1 MSSPLQFNP
10 GTENYRDWQCPP
22 AAAPD
27 HKIVGWCNESREEG
41 MAWLKNQRGTT
52 DFRKALDVIAGT
64 DTSPRS
70 QSSDYR
76 SKISPNR
83 LKRNIREVV
92 GTLSKLRP
100 MWGYHSDNKAYKP
113 SAQMMNLTTRA
124 IYLEQFFDLRIK
136 DALRYAAATARGWIR
151 PVYRRNMYGT
161 GRGNIELLAY
171 GAPCILPVQ
180 LPSDG
185 NFQNAYAVTILDEM
199 PIAMAHGM
207 FPQHQAQLKP
217 STSRYWYMNDGVR
230 QAAQGNLW
238 QRMAGRFF
246 RAPGSEACAELLI
259 PIGYT
264 YVIDL
269 TINTTDKPIIMGEPG
284 SSWSYTVP
292 ALKQDIP
299 IGHDIRTGQAIFR
312 KADENDAR
320 LYPYR
325 RLIISDEKTKL
336 YDGPSFDWHGM
347 LPLASFCFDAWP
359 WEPLGFSLVHDAYE
373 LNEAIKTIYR
383 GNMDKCV
390 SQLDM
395 SLAYDTNAISEKE
408 ARTLDPMMP
417 RGRYGYDGNA
427 TEPGK
432 PPFTPIV
439 PEAIIKIDPTSLAFM
454 EKIENAMDQ
463 QIALTDVVTL
473 GKMRA
478 VGSMD
483 EIEKIMEANGPIVED
498 MSRSMEPPMRDIGN
512 MVKYLVLQYM
522 NTPRVMQYVGLDG
535 ISPEVFDY
543 DPTKLIPSHI
553 PGESP
558 DQPSATSAITRARN
572 FADNLRFLI
581 MPNTLHEMAQM
592 TFKLGLVQ
600 LKKAGAKI
608 DSETLVEPWGIA
620 NYGTF
625 EGNTVLEKFHTEQ
638 EQDLEFAARMQA
650 IGAAAGLG
658 QPPGA
663 AAPGKKPEGRPST
676 DAKPPELKSKEGGA
690 RSTISTS
697 G

>member
-1 MSSPLQFNP
+1 VSSPLQFNP
-10 GTENYRDWQCPP
+10 NIEYYDWSIPP

-27 HKIVGWCNESREEG
+27 HKIIGWANGATEEG
-41 MAWLKNQRGTT
+41 IAWIKNQRGQT
-52 DFRKALDVIAGT
+52 DFRKALDVISGT

-70 QSSDYR
+70 QASDYR
-76 SKISPNR
+76 SKLSPNR

-100 MWGYHSDNKAYKP
+100 MWGYHSDNKAYKS
-113 SAQMMNLTTRA
+113 SAAMMNLTTRA

-171 GAPCILPVQ
+171 GAPCVLPVQ

-230 QAAQGNLW
+230 HAAQGNLL
-238 QRMAGRFF
+238 QRIFGRAP
-246 RAPGSEACAELLI
+246 RSPGSEALSELLI
-259 PIGYT
+259 PIRYT

-269 TINTTDKPIIMGEPG
+269 TINTTSAPITMGEPG

-299 IGHDIRTGQAIFR
+299 IGIDPRSGTAIYR

-325 RLIISDEKTKL
+325 RLLISTEQTKL

-347 LPLASFCFDAWP
+347 LPLASFCMDAWP
-359 WEPLGFSLVHDAYE
+359 WEPLGFSLVHDGYE
-373 LNEAIKTIYR
+373 INEAIKTIDR

-395 SLAYDTNAISEKE
+395 SLAYDTNAISERE

-439 PEAIIKIDPTSLAFM
+439 PEAIIKIDPTSLQFRELLTNTLDAQM
-454 EKIENAMDQ
+454 AIHDIQ
-463 QIALTDVVTL
+463 ALAKL
-473 GKMRA
+473 RA
-478 VGSMD
+478 IGSMD
-483 EIEKIMEANGPIVED
+483 DIEKIMEANGPIVEE
-498 MSRSMEPPMRDIGN
+498 MSRSMEPPMRDIGS

-543 DPTKLIPSHI
+543 DPATLIPSHM
-553 PGESP
+553 PGEDP
-558 DQPSATSAITRARN
+558 ERASAASTISRARN

-581 MPNTLHEMAQM
+581 MPNTLHEMGQM

-608 DSETLVEPWGIA
+608 DSETLVEPWGVP

-625 EGNTVLEKFHTEQ
+625 EGNTVLEKFHSEQ
-638 EQDLEFAARMQA
+638 EADLEYAARLQA
-650 IGAAAGLG
+650 IGASVGLG

-663 AAPGKKPEGRPST
+663 AGPGKQPEGRPAT
-676 DAKPPELKSKEGGA
+676 NAKPPEIKSKEGGA